1 MRAALLFLL
10 AVAVSA
16 TAIAKPEPAPADPNG
31 AATIIAYKRD
41 PLPLFDETGSKI
53 NDVPV
58 KSMPKANSSEARAVG
73 SKLGFVAIR
82 YDGKQVWLR
91 LSTVDFVGVLP
102 SAKCDSLSISTALKE
117 EDGVERSL
125 GLGCSKVAGK

>member
-10 AVAVSA
+10 AVALPV

-53 NDVPV
+53 NDVDR
-58 KSMPKANSSEARAVG
+58 KSV
-73 SKLGFVAIR
+73 V
-82 YDGKQVWLR
+82 
-91 LSTVDFVGVLP
+91 
-102 SAKCDSLSISTALKE
+102 
-117 EDGVERSL
+117 
-125 GLGCSKVAGK
+125 

>member
-1 MRAALLFLL
+1 MRAVLLFLL
-10 AVAVSA
+10 ALAVP
-16 TAIAKPEPAPADPNG
+16 AIAKPEPAPADPNG